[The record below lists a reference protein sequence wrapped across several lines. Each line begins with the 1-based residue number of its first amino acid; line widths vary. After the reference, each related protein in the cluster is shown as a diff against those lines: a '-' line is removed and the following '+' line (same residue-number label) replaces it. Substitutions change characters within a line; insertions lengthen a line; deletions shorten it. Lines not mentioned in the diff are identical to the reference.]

1 MQGTSMTGDK
11 SASFHPVILFV
22 AGQKVSDTTIT
33 CKMATCKMATCKMAT
48 CKMATCK
55 MAERHGT
62 SQDPHEGGRAL
73 DNSLPATSRPS
84 SRRCI
89 SAAWPSGNTPSIGTL
104 TIVVLS
110 VSEGPHRRLPRA

>member
-1 MQGTSMTGDK
+1 MTGDK

-22 AGQKVSDTTIT
+22 AGQKVSDTTI
-33 CKMATCKMATCKMAT
+33 T

-104 TIVVLS
+104 TIVVLR
-110 VSEGPHRRLPRA
+110 VSEGMAHPTRKPARLREPVT

>member
-33 CKMATCKMATCKMAT
+33 RKMAT